1 MISQWIHCRTCCRS
15 TRSSLQCFEDDQVY
29 SCCEATYRLNPS
41 GIIAVPI
48 GAVDYYCA
56 AVRACVRGGDG
67 GRAQLRRQ
75 CPGRLR
81 LLQRASMEDGTSMI
95 WSRIWA
101 TTLTS
106 IYGDDER
113 SFGSKGRCTSS
124 GVGLLA
130 FLGGA
135 GLFLLGP

>member
-81 LLQRASMEDGTSMI
+81 LLQRASMEDVRALRTPAGMQPHCLC
-95 WSRIWA
+95 A
-101 TTLTS
+101 
-106 IYGDDER
+106 GDFNDLEPH
-113 SFGSKGRCTSS
+113 
-124 GVGLLA
+124 
-130 FLGGA
+130 LGDYPDID
-135 GLFLLGP
+135 LW